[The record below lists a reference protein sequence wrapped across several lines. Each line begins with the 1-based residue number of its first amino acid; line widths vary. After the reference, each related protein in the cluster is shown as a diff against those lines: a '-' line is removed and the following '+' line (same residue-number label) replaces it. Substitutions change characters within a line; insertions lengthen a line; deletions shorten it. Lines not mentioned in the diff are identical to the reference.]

1 LRNASGRIYSNVN
14 FGAHPLKSRTVTT
27 SVAWITLILILLVL
41 IIAAG
46 FINGQIVRLLP
57 TDSEFYVKWEATN
70 ALIFNG
76 INPYENSNGEVFS
89 APLPVV
95 LLFAPFALIKN
106 YEIARAAW
114 MTALQVATVLC
125 GILCIKIAYWQI
137 RGWVAGIFLLFAFLW
152 YPAISIYIRGSET
165 ALIAAFFFAAM
176 LAIRRENDEI
186 AGVLLAFAALQP
198 HVTLLGIVLGLL
210 WAGSQHRWLV
220 HFWMGIALLFLGGI
234 GFVFV
239 PSWLIDFFWSVL
251 RNVDFNIGEVIIEI
265 TTRWWP
271 GVGLQIGRGFVLIA
285 GLILVIEWWL
295 LWGKNERYLVWTIA
309 LTLVIA
315 VWIGFE
321 ISIDHLFL
329 LLLSLSVVFAAW
341 ERRWGRR
348 GQIFMLLAVIIL
360 LPGLWWAYTHFEQR
374 GILEG
379 MNPIVMLGF
388 PLTVIIGLYWV
399 RWWFHRPGYL
409 NLDNQ
414 QSV

>member
-1 LRNASGRIYSNVN
+1 
-14 FGAHPLKSRTVTT
+14 
-27 SVAWITLILILLVL
+27 
-41 IIAAG
+41 
-46 FINGQIVRLLP
+46 
-57 TDSEFYVKWEATN
+57 
-70 ALIFNG
+70 
-76 INPYENSNGEVFS
+76 
-89 APLPVV
+89 
-95 LLFAPFALIKN
+95 
-106 YEIARAAW
+106 
-114 MTALQVATVLC
+114 
-125 GILCIKIAYWQI
+125 
-137 RGWVAGIFLLFAFLW
+137 
-152 YPAISIYIRGSET
+152 
-165 ALIAAFFFAAM
+165 
-176 LAIRRENDEI
+176 
-186 AGVLLAFAALQP
+186 
-198 HVTLLGIVLGLL
+198 
-210 WAGSQHRWLV
+210 
-220 HFWMGIALLFLGGI
+220 MGIALLFLGGI